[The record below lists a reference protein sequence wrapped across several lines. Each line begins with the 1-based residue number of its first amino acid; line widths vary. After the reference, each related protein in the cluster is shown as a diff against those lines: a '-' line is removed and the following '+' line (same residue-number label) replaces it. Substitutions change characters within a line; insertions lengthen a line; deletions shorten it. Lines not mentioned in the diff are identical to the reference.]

1 MKRVLITGARGFIGR
16 HCVPLLQGAGL
27 EVHAATSREPPV
39 EDEGV
44 IWHRADL
51 RQPAEVARLVDES
64 QPQSVL
70 HLAWDTTPG
79 MYWATPENV
88 RWVEGSLVL
97 LREAAARG
105 ATRFV
110 GAGTCAEY
118 EWRTEPL
125 REDDVGRRPSTL
137 YGVCKRALGDTA
149 AAFCVGHT
157 SMTFAWGRVFFVH
170 GPGEPEVRLIPSV
183 VRSLLD
189 GRPAECTSGEQVRD
203 FLAVEDVAGAFVR
216 LLRSEVE
223 GPVNIGSGT
232 GVRLKDVVK
241 QIGVL
246 IGRPELIHLGA
257 KPMRADEPFSIVADA
272 GRLTHEVGW
281 TPRHDLRS
289 GLETSIDWWGGGHAF
304 RGGVDWWKAE
314 R

>member
-16 HCVPLLQGAGL
+16 HCVPLLQDEGV
-27 EVHAATSREPPV
+27 EVHAATSRQPPPAHA
-39 EDEGV
+39 GV

-51 RQPAEVARLVDES
+51 RQPADVARLVDEAR
-64 QPQSVL
+64 PEAVL

-79 MYWATPENV
+79 SFWSTPDNL

-97 LREAAARG
+97 LREAAVWG
-105 ATRFV
+105 AARFV

-118 EWRTEPL
+118 PWCTEPL
-125 REDDVGRRPSTL
+125 REDNVAGRPSTL
-137 YGVCKRALGDTA
+137 YGVCKRALGETVS
-149 AAFCVGHT
+149 AFCAGQP
-157 SMTFAWGRVFFVH
+157 SMTCAWGRVFFVH

-183 VRSLLD
+183 VRSLLE

-216 LLRSEVE
+216 LVQSEVE

-232 GVRLKDVVK
+232 GVRLRDVVN

-246 IGRPELIHLGA
+246 MGRSDLIRLGA
-257 KPMRADEPFSIVADA
+257 KPMRADEPSSIVADVD
-272 GRLTHEVGW
+272 RLTQEVGW

-289 GLETSIDWWGGGHAF
+289 GLENSIDWWRASSDV
-304 RGGVDWWKAE
+304 RGIAI
-314 R
+314 